1 MATQVINIEHKDD
14 YPEDQVVYIGR
25 PGPWGNRHIIGRD
38 GNRDEVCDLFETE
51 FLSKVEEDADYR
63 AKVLKELKDKVLM
76 CHCAPERCHG
86 DIIAEWCDSQSAQEG
101 PVVPPK
107 TVKEGPMFIESDPP
121 MQIKWRG

>member
-1 MATQVINIEHKDD
+1 MATRVINIKDQDD

-25 PGPWGNRHIIGRD
+25 PGPWGNKFIIGRD

-51 FLSKVEEDADYR
+51 FLAKVEEDADFR

-76 CHCAPERCHG
+76 CYCKPERCHG

-107 TVKEGPMFIESDPP
+107 TDHAGPMFCDNI
-121 MQIKWRG
+121 QIKWRA